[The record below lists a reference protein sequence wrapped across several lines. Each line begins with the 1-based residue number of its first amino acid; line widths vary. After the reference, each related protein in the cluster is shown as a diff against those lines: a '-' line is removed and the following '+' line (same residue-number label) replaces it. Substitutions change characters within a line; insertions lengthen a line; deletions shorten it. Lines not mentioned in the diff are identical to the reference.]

1 MVQEECHS
9 YDGQSAIIAC
19 MILVTGGTGFI
30 GSRVILRLVQS
41 QLPLKVLLRPQ
52 KIITK
57 LPHDL
62 ALDAAVSSLKDQ
74 RSLRA
79 VLSGV
84 KTVLHF
90 ASAENEKPHPNFE
103 DVDVIGTETLIKASV
118 DAGVEKILFL
128 SRVGADN
135 NSIYPIL
142 KAKALAE
149 KAIKNSGLD
158 YVILRLTDVFGENDH
173 FTNQLANYIKA
184 APGIVPLP
192 EGGRTVHQPLWI
204 EDLISSIFLVIEDD
218 LFRKSIFTIG
228 GGEFLEF
235 RSIIEIIMKK
245 IEKRKMLF
253 TVSPAYLRLYNLWFK
268 QSRGGFPLSSTWL
281 DLLAVDRT
289 CALDSL
295 PRTFKLLPA
304 RFNNHLDHL

>member
-9 YDGQSAIIAC
+9 HNVQSAIIVC

-52 KIITK
+52 NLITK

-103 DVDVIGTETLIKASV
+103 DVDVTGTETLIKASV
-118 DAGVEKILFL
+118 DAGVKKILFL

-218 LFRKSIFTIG
+218 LFHKSIFTIG

-253 TVSPAYLRLYNLWFK
+253 PVSPAYLRLYNLWFK

-295 PRTFKLLPA
+295 PRAFKLLPA
-304 RFNNHLDHL
+304 RFYNHLDHL

>member
-1 MVQEECHS
+1 
-9 YDGQSAIIAC
+9 

-41 QLPLKVLLRPQ
+41 QFPLKVLLRPQ
-52 KIITK
+52 KVITK

-62 ALDAAVSSLKDQ
+62 ALEVVVSSLKDQ

-103 DVDVIGTETLIKASV
+103 DVDVIGTETLIKASI

-128 SRVGADN
+128 SRISADN

-149 KAIKNSGLD
+149 YAIKNSGLN
-158 YVILRLTDVFGENDH
+158 YMILRLTDVFGENDH

-192 EGGRTVHQPLWI
+192 EGGKMVLQPLWI
-204 EDLISSIFLVIEDD
+204 EDLISSIFLILEDD
-218 LFRKSIFTIG
+218 LFCRSIYTIG

-235 RSIIEIIMKK
+235 RSIIKLIMKK
-245 IEKRKMLF
+245 IEKRKLLF
-253 TVSPAYLRLYNLWFK
+253 AVAPAYLRLYDLWFK
-268 QSRGGFPLSSTWL
+268 QSKGGFPLSSTWL

-304 RFNNHLDHL
+304 RFSHHLDHL

>member
-1 MVQEECHS
+1 MVQEKCHLL
-9 YDGQSAIIAC
+9 DFQSAIIAC

-41 QLPLKVLLRPQ
+41 KLPLKVLLRPQ
-52 KIITK
+52 KVITK

-62 ALDAAVSSLKDQ
+62 ALNAAVSSLKDQ

-103 DVDVIGTETLIKASV
+103 DVDVIGTETLVKASV

-128 SRVGADN
+128 SRIGADN

-149 KAIKNSGLD
+149 NAIKNSGLD

-218 LFRKSIFTIG
+218 LFHKSIFTIG

-235 RSIIEIIMKK
+235 RSIIKIIMKK
-245 IEKRKMLF
+245 IEKRKVLF
-253 TVSPAYLRLYNLWFK
+253 SISPAYLRLYNLWFK
-268 QSRGGFPLSSTWL
+268 QSRGGFPLSSAWL

-304 RFNNHLDHL
+304 RFYHHLNHL

>member
-1 MVQEECHS
+1 MLQDECHLFN
-9 YDGQSAIIAC
+9 GQSAIIAC

-30 GSRVILRLVQS
+30 GSKVILRLVQS
-41 QLPLKVLLRPQ
+41 HFPLKVLLRPQ

-62 ALDAAVSSLKDQ
+62 ALDVVVSSLRDQ

-84 KTVLHF
+84 ETVLHF
-90 ASAENEKPHPNFE
+90 SSAENEKSHPDFE
-103 DVDVIGTETLIKASV
+103 DVDVIGTETLIKASI

-128 SRVGADN
+128 SRIGADN
-135 NSIYPIL
+135 NSMYPIL

-149 KAIKNSGLD
+149 NAIKNSGLD

-173 FTNQLANYIKA
+173 FTNQLASYIKA

-192 EGGRTVHQPLWI
+192 EGGKMVLQPLWI
-204 EDLISSIFLVIEDD
+204 EDLISSIFLLLEDD
-218 LFRKSIFTIG
+218 LFNKSIYTIG

-235 RSIIEIIMKK
+235 NSIIKIIMKK
-245 IEKRKMLF
+245 VERRKMLF
-253 TVSPAYLRLYNLWFK
+253 AVAPAYLRLYNLWFK
-268 QSRGGFPLSSTWL
+268 QDKSGFPLSSIWL

-304 RFNNHLDHL
+304 RFSHHLDHL

>member
-1 MVQEECHS
+1 
-9 YDGQSAIIAC
+9 

-41 QLPLKVLLRPQ
+41 HFPLRILLRPQ

-62 ALDAAVSSLKDQ
+62 ALDVVVSSLKDQ

-90 ASAENEKPHPNFE
+90 AGAENEKPHPNFE
-103 DVDVIGTETLIKASV
+103 DVDVVGTETLIKASV

-128 SRVGADN
+128 SRIGADN
-135 NSIYPIL
+135 NSMYPIL

-149 KAIKNSGLD
+149 NSIKSSGLN
-158 YVILRLTDVFGENDH
+158 YAILRLTDVFGENDH
-173 FTNQLANYIKA
+173 FTNQLANYVIA
-184 APGIVPLP
+184 APGIIPLP
-192 EGGRTVHQPLWI
+192 EGGKMVLQPLWI
-204 EDLISSIFLVIEDD
+204 EDLISSIFLVLEDD
-218 LFRKSIFTIG
+218 LFHKSIFTIG

-235 RSIIEIIMKK
+235 RLIIKLIMEKVK
-245 IEKRKMLF
+245 KRKISLA
-253 TVSPAYLRLYNLWFK
+253 VAPAYLRLYNLWFG
-268 QSRGGFPLSSTWL
+268 QSKGGFPLSSIWL
-281 DLLAVDRT
+281 DLLAVERT

-304 RFNNHLDHL
+304 RFSHHLEHL

>member
-1 MVQEECHS
+1 MQEECHS
-9 YDGQSAIIAC
+9 PDVQSAIIAC

-41 QLPLKVLLRPQ
+41 QLPLKVLLRP
-52 KIITK
+52 KKVITE

-103 DVDVIGTETLIKASV
+103 DVDVMGTETLIKASV

-128 SRVGADN
+128 SRIGADN

-149 KAIKNSGLD
+149 NAIKNSGLD
-158 YVILRLTDVFGENDH
+158 YAILRLTDVFGENDH
-173 FTNQLANYIKA
+173 FTNQLANYIIA

-218 LFRKSIFTIG
+218 LFHKSIFSIG

-235 RSIIEIIMKK
+235 RSIIKIIMKK
-245 IEKRKMLF
+245 IERRKMLF
-253 TVSPAYLRLYNLWFK
+253 SVSPAYLRFYNLWFK
-268 QSRGGFPLSSTWL
+268 QNKGSFPLSSTWL
-281 DLLAVDRT
+281 DLLAVNRT

-304 RFNNHLDHL
+304 RFYHHLDHL

>member
-1 MVQEECHS
+1 MVQEECHLH
-9 YDGQSAIIAC
+9 DIQSAIIAC

-52 KIITK
+52 KVITK
-57 LPHDL
+57 LPHNL

-84 KTVLHF
+84 KIVLHF

-103 DVDVIGTETLIKASV
+103 DVDVIGTETLVKASV

-128 SRVGADN
+128 SRIGADT

-149 KAIKNSGLD
+149 NAIKNSGLD

-173 FTNQLANYIKA
+173 FTNQLANYIQA

-204 EDLISSIFLVIEDD
+204 EDLISSIFLIIEDNI
-218 LFRKSIFTIG
+218 FHKSIFTIG

-235 RSIIEIIMKK
+235 RSIVEMIMKK
-245 IEKRKMLF
+245 IGKRKMLF
-253 TVSPAYLRLYNLWFK
+253 PVSPAYLRLYNLWFK

>member
-1 MVQEECHS
+1 MLQEECHS
-9 YDGQSAIIAC
+9 LYVQSAIIAC

-41 QLPLKVLLRPQ
+41 QFPLKVLLRPQ
-52 KIITK
+52 KVITK

-62 ALDAAVSSLKDQ
+62 ALNAAVSSLVDQ

-103 DVDVIGTETLIKASV
+103 AVDVIGTETLVKASV

-128 SRVGADN
+128 SRIGADN

-149 KAIKNSGLD
+149 NAIKNSGLD
-158 YVILRLTDVFGENDH
+158 YAILRLTDVFGENDH
-173 FTNQLANYIKA
+173 FTNELANYIKA

-192 EGGRTVHQPLWI
+192 EGGRAIHQPLWI

-218 LFRKSIFTIG
+218 LFHKSIFTIG

-235 RSIIEIIMKK
+235 RSIIKIIMKK

-253 TVSPAYLRLYNLWFK
+253 SVSPAYLRLFNLWFK

-289 CALDSL
+289 CTLDSL
-295 PRTFKLLPA
+295 SRSFKLLPG
-304 RFNNHLDHL
+304 RFYHHLDHL